1 MSVKGLPPSLRKRKR
16 YIAFR
21 VLADRAIDAKSLV
34 HEIWQTALALYG
46 EYYTAG
52 MNIWLEH
59 FDGNAGILRCSH
71 DALEKVKV
79 VLTLIGNVSDAKT
92 TIVTLGVSGTIKGCR
107 KYLEVLENASTANGI

>member
-1 MSVKGLPPSLRKRKR
+1 MKGLPPSLRKRKR

-21 VLADRAIDAKSLV
+21 VLADEAIDARSLV
-34 HEIWQTALALYG
+34 HEIWQTALAVYG
-46 EYYTAG
+46 EYCTAG
-52 MNIWLEH
+52 MNVWLEY
-59 FDGNAGILRCSH
+59 FDGNKGILRCSR

-79 VLTLIGNVSDAKT
+79 VLTLIGNVSNVKA